1 MSTEDVVMSELAPWH
16 LIIVAIVILLV
27 FGVKRIPELAR
38 SVGSGMREFR
48 DGVTGAPETDPVEK
62 AEAALPPAPRATDA
76 PAPAES
82 DPVAQH
88 PPT

>member
-1 MSTEDVVMSELAPWH
+1 
-16 LIIVAIVILLV
+16 
-27 FGVKRIPELAR
+27 
-38 SVGSGMREFR
+38 MRELK
-48 DGVTGAPETDPVEK
+48 DGVTGAPENDTSEK
-62 AEAALPPAPRATDA
+62 TEAALPPATEATDA

>member
-1 MSTEDVVMSELAPWH
+1 MGELAPWH
-16 LIIVAIVILLV
+16 LIVVAIIILLL

-38 SVGSGMREFR
+38 SLGSGMREFKH
-48 DGVTGAPETDPVEK
+48 GVTGVPEENPAGK
-62 AEAALPPAPRATDA
+62 AEAALPPASGATDA

-82 DPVAQH
+82 DPAAQH

>member
-1 MSTEDVVMSELAPWH
+1 MDELAPWH
-16 LIIVAIVILLV
+16 LIIEAIVILLL
-27 FGVKRIPELAR
+27 FGVKRIPELVR
-38 SVGSGMREFR
+38 PLRSGMREFKH
-48 DGVTGAPETDPVEK
+48 DVTGVPDENPAGKT
-62 AEAALPPAPRATDA
+62 EAALPPATEATDA